1 MSRRRLVPVDPEKQ
15 PPIRTFISEC
25 RKAGLTGTTGKHIVN
40 KVINKK
46 RRRSNEDKKTSVK
59 KKPHSTQKVKESPE
73 ELALTHKMASIVVTP
88 DSKDPMV
95 IAMEGIESRLLSSM
109 KENREKEIAEMEV
122 RLKNNMK
129 EIIETSIQR
138 AINEMGNTTHQMI
151 TSNPVVQN
159 NKTEVENLKEENSRL
174 IKELQHI
181 TAEQGKLESRMER
194 IENRNLENCLIFRG
208 IKEELKETDKSSRE
222 KIYRELSNLI
232 TEDNPEDRY
241 LMAKRL
247 VIRRLKRIGRYNR
260 EKSRPISVEFVHHE
274 NVAYIMEN
282 KSYLSEGVFVNKE
295 YSPEIERK
303 CRVLLPILRAA
314 KSIEGYKKQIR
325 LENNKIVIKG
335 KDYDIKNI
343 HELPEDLNAFKVTSK
358 ENDTTVGFFG
368 ELNPL
373 SNFFPASFQT
383 KRQHYIS
390 SEQFIQASKAQY
402 FGDIDVYN
410 QIMGCK
416 NSSDCKE
423 FSRKISGVDHSKWE
437 TVAADICHI
446 GIRDKFIQNPI
457 LMEIL
462 VRRTGT
468 KRIVECANDRLWGTG
483 IPLAHPDSLDSDR
496 WITPGIMGKILE
508 EIRLEFC
515 SHYPP
520 PP

>member
-1 MSRRRLVPVDPEKQ
+1 M
-15 PPIRTFISEC
+15 
-25 RKAGLTGTTGKHIVN
+25 
-40 KVINKK
+40 
-46 RRRSNEDKKTSVK
+46 
-59 KKPHSTQKVKESPE
+59 
-73 ELALTHKMASIVVTP
+73 
-88 DSKDPMV
+88 
-95 IAMEGIESRLLSSM
+95 
-109 KENREKEIAEMEV
+109 
-122 RLKNNMK
+122 
-129 EIIETSIQR
+129 
-138 AINEMGNTTHQMI
+138 
-151 TSNPVVQN
+151 
-159 NKTEVENLKEENSRL
+159 
-174 IKELQHI
+174 
-181 TAEQGKLESRMER
+181 RM
-194 IENRNLENCLIFRG
+194 LPTLW
-208 IKEELKETDKSSRE
+208 K
-222 KIYRELSNLI
+222 
-232 TEDNPEDRY
+232 
-241 LMAKRL
+241 
-247 VIRRLKRIGRYNR
+247 
-260 EKSRPISVEFVHHE
+260 
-274 NVAYIMEN
+274 N

-303 CRVLLPILRAA
+303 RRVLLPILRAA

-343 HELPEDLNAFKVTSK
+343 HELPKDLNAFKVTSK

-383 KRQHYIS
+383 KGQHYIS

-402 FGDIDVYN
+402 FGDIDIYN

-437 TVAADICHI
+437 TVAADICRI

-462 VRRTGT
+462 VWKTGT
-468 KRIVECANDRLWGTG
+468 KCIVECANDRLWGMG

-520 PP
+520 LPNSISNSLVFHHTNTSIGVPRQLIPPATSSSSTTNKNPTNPTNLRPSMFCGNKSNPVVAMTGPSSMDVVEDQSHEGPSASESRLHSEIPIVDETSQQQPESERDKEF